1 MVPEE
6 QFGFKTADVNSGVQ
20 RLLLDSV
27 RSVISL
33 LVSRKVRT
41 NNVTKIHYY
50 LNSTCFSLFHFPVLE
65 TRFKRHCYHEV
76 LLGLHIN

>member
-6 QFGFKTADVNSGVQ
+6 QFGLKTADVNRGVQ

-33 LVSRKVRT
+33 LVHLKVRT
-41 NNVTKIHYY
+41 NNVTKRHYH
-50 LNSTCFSLFHFPVLE
+50 NSICLSSFHFPVLE
-65 TRFKRHCYHEV
+65 TRFQTI
-76 LLGLHIN
+76 LLPLSFIRPTY

>member
-6 QFGFKTADVNSGVQ
+6 QFGFKTADVNRGVQ

-41 NNVTKIHYY
+41 NNVTKRHYY
-50 LNSTCFSLFHFPVLE
+50 INSICFSLFHFPVLE
-65 TRFKRHCYHEV
+65 TRFQTI
-76 LLGLHIN
+76 LLP